1 MGGDGSEDG
10 RYIDE
15 RLGLLEGEGAQQR
28 VESPRDR
35 EAGAPFEVWSQKP
48 SEASQQRSYYER
60 PVLKEPVWIWSV
72 PAYFYAGGVCGAA
85 AVLGAIAQAVDGR
98 GLRRLVRRCRW
109 ISAVGGA
116 AGTALLIIDL
126 GRPER
131 FLNMLR
137 VFRPTSPLNVG
148 SWVLATTTPL
158 SSGAAML
165 ARANGN
171 LGRLGDL
178 AGFGAGISGVP
189 MSGYTAVLLSTTA
202 IPVWQSARR
211 TLPWLFVASAASSA
225 SALLEAT
232 DLDDREHRIAESFGR
247 LAGATEIVAAV
258 AVEREVGSVERVA
271 RPLREGLSGALW
283 KTSLVCGA
291 GGLVLSLAP
300 GKSRLMRQLSSV
312 LTTAGALTMRFAVF
326 HAGKASARDPHATFE
341 MQRRGHGGAEVT
353 GHAAIAESATK
364 PERS

>member
-1 MGGDGSEDG
+1 MTHNGRGDG

-15 RLGLLEGEGAQQR
+15 RLGLLEGEGAQQK
-28 VESPRDR
+28 VASPPHQ
-35 EAGAPFEVWSQKP
+35 EAGAPLEVWAPEPTETPQR
-48 SEASQQRSYYER
+48 RSYYER

-85 AVLGAIAQAVDGR
+85 AVLGAIAQATDGR
-98 GLRRLVRRCRW
+98 RLRRLVRRCRW
-109 ISAVGGA
+109 ISALGGG

-148 SWVLATTTPL
+148 SWVLATATPL
-158 SSGAAML
+158 SSGAAVL
-165 ARANGN
+165 SRARGIP
-171 LGRLGDL
+171 GRLGDL
-178 AGFGAGISGVP
+178 AGFGAGVAGLP

-202 IPVWQSARR
+202 VPVWQSARQ

-225 SALLEAT
+225 SALLEMT
-232 DLDDREHRIAESFGR
+232 DLDDHEHRIVESFGR
-247 LAGATEIVAAV
+247 LAAAGEIVAAF
-258 AVEREVGSVERVA
+258 AVEREAGAVERVG
-271 RPLREGLSGALW
+271 RPLREGVGGALW
-283 KTSLVCGA
+283 KASLVCGA
-291 GGLVLSLAP
+291 VGLLLSLAP
-300 GKSRLMRQLSSV
+300 GRSKSKRFLSSA

-341 MQRRGHGGAEVT
+341 MQRSGHGGAEVT
-353 GHAAIAESATK
+353 GRSAVAG
-364 PERS
+364 PASEERS